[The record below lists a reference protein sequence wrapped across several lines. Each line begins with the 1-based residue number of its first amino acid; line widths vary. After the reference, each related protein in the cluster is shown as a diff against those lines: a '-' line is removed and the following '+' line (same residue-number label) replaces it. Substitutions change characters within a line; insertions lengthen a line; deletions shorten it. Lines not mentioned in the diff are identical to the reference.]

1 MMYGLCDCDSFFAS
15 CERVFRPELY
25 GKPVVVLSNN
35 DGCIVAMTKEAKSLG
50 LTRGIPF
57 FQAKD
62 IIQQNNVT
70 VFSSNYTLYGD
81 ISNRI
86 MQILSEKTGDI
97 DIYSIDEAFFCVDG
111 FNKESLH
118 EELVKLHSFI
128 YKGIGIPVSI
138 GVGPTRTLSKIASH
152 FAKNIPGYKG
162 ACIIDSEEKRR
173 KALQLFPVNKV
184 WGIGRHTT
192 KQLNYYGII
201 TAWDFSKRSKS
212 WIQREFKK
220 PGLQTWKELN
230 GIPCKEIEELP
241 EKQSICTSR
250 SFEHMISDYD
260 TLAESV
266 ANFTASSALKLRKQH
281 SVCQSLTVFIL
292 SNRHREDLEQYYNSK
307 QIRLAVPTDST
318 MELIQYALSALK
330 LIYKPGVMYKKSGII
345 LTDICSNSCIQQN
358 LFDHTD
364 RQKLNRLTETIDSI
378 NNEHGSHKIR
388 FAVQSTSPKHWNLST
403 EHLSPCYTTDIK
415 DVLMINC
422 HK

>member
-1 MMYGLCDCDSFFAS
+1 MYGLCDCDSFFAS

-81 ISNRI
+81 ISNRV

-162 ACIIDSEEKRR
+162 VCIIDSEGKRR

-230 GIPCKEIEELP
+230 GIPCKEIEEYCKGLP
-241 EKQSICTSR
+241 RYKRPRKIIFDDDDTR
-250 SFEHMISDYD
+250 VFED
-260 TLAESV
+260 E
-266 ANFTASSALKLRKQH
+266 
-281 SVCQSLTVFIL
+281 
-292 SNRHREDLEQYYNSK
+292 
-307 QIRLAVPTDST
+307 
-318 MELIQYALSALK
+318 
-330 LIYKPGVMYKKSGII
+330 
-345 LTDICSNSCIQQN
+345 
-358 LFDHTD
+358 
-364 RQKLNRLTETIDSI
+364 
-378 NNEHGSHKIR
+378 
-388 FAVQSTSPKHWNLST
+388 
-403 EHLSPCYTTDIK
+403 
-415 DVLMINC
+415 
-422 HK
+422 